1 MNIPNFTPQIFAMFL
16 KPIACGY
23 VGLMVALM
31 VAATPAYAEWA
42 QVVATKRSTF
52 YIDPDTLRKA
62 GNFVRAWTLMDNKFR
77 PVGGARSVLA
87 RREFDCSNS
96 RYTFRSVTQYAEPMA
111 AGTVID
117 STDKISEWFVVVPN
131 TVGDRLLKFVCG
143 K

>member
-1 MNIPNFTPQIFAMFL
+1 MSWKI
-16 KPIACGY
+16 IAYGHA
-23 VGLMVALM
+23 GILAALM
-31 VAATPAYAEWA
+31 LAVTPAYADWT

-52 YIDPDTLRKA
+52 YVDPDTFRKA

-96 RYTFRSVTQYAEPMA
+96 RYSFRGVTQYAEPMA
-111 AGTVID
+111 AGKVIE
-117 STDKISEWFVVVPN
+117 STDKISEWFAVVPN
-131 TVGDRLLKFVCG
+131 TVGDRLFKFVCG